1 MPGHVPMTDPFAVFI
16 ARYHLGDYSSVIGI
30 PLALWGL
37 WITYRTAKQAKT
49 EATDA
54 KNAVARLRET
64 LGLVDTVA
72 ELTAATSLMEEIKRL
87 HRAGAWSVVVD
98 RYPTL
103 RARLIAINSDA
114 THLDDAQRSILQA
127 TVVQLRQIENEVERA
142 VARNATPRNASNYN
156 PVVAEQLD
164 KMITVLTEIRKR
176 IGESP

>member
-1 MPGHVPMTDPFAVFI
+1 MPVQVPTTDPITHFI
-16 ARYHLGDYSSVIGI
+16 SLHHLGDYSSVIGI
-30 PLALWGL
+30 PLALIGL
-37 WITYRTAKQAKT
+37 WITYQAAKKAKT

-98 RYPTL
+98 RYPAL
-103 RARLIAINSDA
+103 RARLITINSDISP
-114 THLDDAQRSILQA
+114 LNDAQRGILQA
-127 TVVQLRQIENEVERA
+127 TVVQLREIENEVERA
-142 VARNATPRNASNYN
+142 VARGAIPKNAPNYN

-176 IGESP
+176 IGEAP